1 MKTRLLIIIGIV
13 IFSSVSIFAFSYFE
27 HLECKIIPT
36 YGNCAHFTN
45 ESPEIDPRFLESQKQ
60 EKSVSNNVKC
70 SPNAF
75 GGIRC
80 LP

>member
-1 MKTRLLIIIGIV
+1 MKRSTMLIGIV
-13 IFSSVSIFAFSYFE
+13 VIILGISVLGELTLMDSESIEKTKKS
-27 HLECKIIPT
+27 LPIIEP
-36 YGNCAHFTN
+36 
-45 ESPEIDPRFLESQKQ
+45 ESQKQ
-60 EKSVSNNVKC
+60 EKSASNNVKC

>member
-1 MKTRLLIIIGIV
+1 MKRSTALIGIGIIILGI
-13 IFSSVSIFAFSYFE
+13 SVFGVLSLMYSESIE
-27 HLECKIIPT
+27 KTKKPLPIIEP
-36 YGNCAHFTN
+36 
-45 ESPEIDPRFLESQKQ
+45 ESQKQ

>member
-1 MKTRLLIIIGIV
+1 MKRSTTLIGIGV
-13 IFSSVSIFAFSYFE
+13 IILGISVLGILFLMDSELIEKTKKS
-27 HLECKIIPT
+27 LPIIEP
-36 YGNCAHFTN
+36 
-45 ESPEIDPRFLESQKQ
+45 ESQKQ

-70 SPNAF
+70 SPNAL

>member
-1 MKTRLLIIIGIV
+1 MKRSTVLIGIGV
-13 IFSSVSIFAFSYFE
+13 IILGISVLGGLSLMDSESIEKTKKS
-27 HLECKIIPT
+27 LPIIEP
-36 YGNCAHFTN
+36 
-45 ESPEIDPRFLESQKQ
+45 ESQKQ

-70 SPNAF
+70 SPNAL